1 MADQTARE
9 AFEARMIEK
18 AWKDPSFR
26 QALRRDPRGAVQRE
40 LARIICHRTH
50 WKHTVADSGTW

>member
-9 AFEARMIEK
+9 TFEARLIEK

-40 LARIICHRTH
+40 LARILRYRPHR
-50 WKHTVADSGTW
+50 KHSVADSGTW

>member
-40 LARIICHRTH
+40 LARIMRHRAQR
-50 WKHTVADSGTW
+50 KQTVANSGAW